1 MSDPNEMF
9 AVVSYSGKAPDEAI
23 ITGNLSQVTEY
34 IPQSVAREEA
44 EQHLAEA
51 EQRAEEVA
59 QHQSEIR
66 AQAAQILT
74 DGMARLSERIDAF
87 ETNQKA
93 RADQQKRDAEAAET
107 EAIEQMLARLPDPD
121 TPDAMRD
128 SSQPPSGDL
137 HSIAPVDREPLDPEG
152 EPVPGELP
160 DPDDPENT
168 RAEAVTGAM
177 PRELD
182 KGAPPEA
189 GEYALTSPPP
199 SKYRD
204 PPSTG
209 GA

>member
-1 MSDPNEMF
+1 M
-9 AVVSYSGKAPDEAI
+9 
-23 ITGNLSQVTEY
+23 L
-34 IPQSVAREEA
+34 
-44 EQHLAEA
+44 
-51 EQRAEEVA
+51 
-59 QHQSEIR
+59 
-66 AQAAQILT
+66 
-74 DGMARLSERIDAF
+74 
-87 ETNQKA
+87 ET
-93 RADQQKRDAEAAET
+93 
-107 EAIEQMLARLPDPD
+107 LPDPD
-121 TPDAMRD
+121 LPDAMRD
-128 SSQPPSGDL
+128 SLQPPSGDL

-152 EPVPGELP
+152 EPVPGEP
-160 DPDDPENT
+160 DPDDPEGADTRDSNT